1 MSLFFFVFRTR
12 LAVREIYKP
21 YYERVREIQYQIIF
35 GKRAET
41 KVFVTSKSH
50 MLSLFILANTLTRG
64 VEKKWIYNLLLSAM
78 RQLY

>member
-50 MLSLFILANTLTRG
+50 MLSFLF
-64 VEKKWIYNLLLSAM
+64 
-78 RQLY
+78 